1 MINAKVVSAASKA
14 RDWTPML
21 SNSAFDN
28 SSEVPPIALS
38 IVKKTTKNYRLK
50 LKVVYFEMKTGN
62 QKTYSQESRY

>member
-38 IVKKTTKNYRLK
+38 IVKNNKK
-50 LKVVYFEMKTGN
+50 LQIKAKSGLFWNED
-62 QKTYSQESRY
+62 R